1 MRRKIVTAVVVLCIG
16 WALAVRT
23 AVAQERITI
32 AADVLLYG
40 DNTEFRNPFREGETL
55 FGAAPR
61 VAVIFDLGDRAALQL
76 GIFAS
81 QRFGS
86 DKASELTRPI
96 IALALRS
103 GKSAFLFGTLETPR
117 VADPL
122 GPDRAGPHGLLPPIQ
137 AETLAFERPYEA
149 GFQWLVRSERVR
161 HDAWL
166 SWQQLNTPEHRERFN
181 AGVNTSIRLARA
193 LTIPLQF
200 HVVHHG
206 GQQFSVGPVADSLAG
221 GGGALVRWTG
231 GQISG
236 DLELIGL
243 MSRYTPDRERP
254 ELSRTGHAF
263 LGRGTLEAAS
273 WRGHVLFW
281 RGWDFIKEE
290 GDPNYQSIRS
300 DGSYYR
306 NVRDYAETGLAR
318 LFQPA
323 TGVKLEVS
331 ARLHRV
337 EKDYGYSY
345 RVVAVTSMRWIVKG
359 RP

>member
-1 MRRKIVTAVVVLCIG
+1 MRRRVVTAVVILCIG

-61 VAVIFDLGDRAALQL
+61 VSAIFDLGDRAALQL
-76 GIFAS
+76 GIFAN

-86 DKASELTRPI
+86 DKASDLTRPI
-96 IALALRS
+96 ISVTLRS
-103 GKSAFLFGTLETPR
+103 GHSAFLFGTLETPR

-122 GPDRAGPHGLLPPIQ
+122 GPERTGPHGLLPPIQ
-137 AETLAFERPYEA
+137 VETLAFERPYEA
-149 GFQWLVRSERVR
+149 GFQWLMRSAHVR

-181 AGVNTSIRLARA
+181 AGVNTSIRATRA

-221 GGGALVRWTG
+221 GGGVSVRWTG
-231 GQISG
+231 GQFAG
-236 DLELIGL
+236 DLELLGL
-243 MSRYTPDRERP
+243 LSRFTPDRERP
-254 ELSRTGHAF
+254 ELSRTGQAF
-263 LGRGTLEAAS
+263 FARATLERSA

-290 GDPNYQSIRS
+290 GDLNYQSMRS

-306 NVRDYAETGLAR
+306 DVRDYAELGLTR

-323 TGVKLEVS
+323 ATVRLEVS

-345 RVVAVTSMRWIVKG
+345 RVVAIPSMRWVVKG
-359 RP
+359 KP

>member
-1 MRRKIVTAVVVLCIG
+1 MPIRIVVAMLVIWCACAG
-16 WALAVRT
+16 RT
-23 AVAQERITI
+23 AFAQERITI

-40 DNTEFRNPFREGETL
+40 DNTEFRNLFREGETL

-61 VAVIFDLGDRAALQL
+61 VFAIFDLNDRAALEL
-76 GIFAS
+76 GVFAN

-86 DKASELTRPI
+86 DRASELTRPI
-96 IALALRS
+96 IALRLRS
-103 GKSAFLFGTLETPR
+103 THSTFIFGTPDTPR

-122 GPDRAGPHGLLPPIQ
+122 GPDRTGPHGLLPPIQ
-137 AETLAFERPYEA
+137 AETMAFERPYEA
-149 GFQWLVRSERVR
+149 GFQWLARSSRVR

-166 SWQQLNTPEHRERFN
+166 SWQQLNTPDHRERFN
-181 AGVNTSIRLARA
+181 AGVNTSLRAWKA

-206 GQQFSVGPVADSLAG
+206 GQQFAVGPVADSLAG
-221 GGGALVRWTG
+221 GGGASLRWMQGSTA
-231 GQISG
+231 G
-236 DLELIGL
+236 DLELVGL
-243 MSRYTPDRERP
+243 LSRYTPDRQRP

-263 LGRGTLEAAS
+263 LARATVERAA

-290 GDPNYQSIRS
+290 GDPNYQSIRR
-300 DGSYYR
+300 DGSYYA
-306 NVRDYAETGLAR
+306 NVRDYAETGVAR

-323 TGVKLEVS
+323 PAVKLEVS

-337 EKDYGYSY
+337 EKHYGYSY
-345 RVVAVTSMRWIVKG
+345 RVVAITKMRWIVKG
-359 RP
+359 TR